1 MDLVDDQTKEVIKE
15 AFQRYQRSDDGS
27 SEAGYLTDKEVQL
40 ALADLG
46 TKVDDDDAQ
55 ILVEEN
61 SPETLRVDLKK
72 FTLIAL
78 ANCTFEATS
87 QKSSSRVR
95 KVSSAKIKETF
106 TEFDSSQSGQIDSNS
121 AKEALLKL
129 GIKFSSDIV
138 DKMVQQADQ
147 DADGK
152 ITLQEF
158 EGIMTES

>member
-1 MDLVDDQTKEVIKE
+1 LFFI
-15 AFQRYQRSDDGS
+15 S
-27 SEAGYLTDKEVQL
+27 
-40 ALADLG
+40 
-46 TKVDDDDAQ
+46 
-55 ILVEEN
+55 EN

-129 GIKFSSDIV
+129 GIKFSSDI
-138 DKMVQQADQ
+138 
-147 DADGK
+147 GK
-152 ITLQEF
+152 YGHEPCCIRLDMTGGQKTDTSITLIF
-158 EGIMTES
+158 T